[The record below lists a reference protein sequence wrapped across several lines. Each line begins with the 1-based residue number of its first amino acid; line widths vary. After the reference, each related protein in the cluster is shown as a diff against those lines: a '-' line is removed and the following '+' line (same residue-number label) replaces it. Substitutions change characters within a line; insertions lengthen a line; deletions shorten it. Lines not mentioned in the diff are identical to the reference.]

1 MVYSPKLNNSLT
13 ITPTIAPL
21 SSVQRPLDEVR
32 SGDLIRGQKAQ
43 APGKARRMSWEV
55 LRLPGQALH
64 SISRGR
70 GAGKEFLNDCPCKP
84 EGGNC

>member
-1 MVYSPKLNNSLT
+1 VVYSPKLNNSLT

-21 SSVQRPLDEVR
+21 SSVQRPLEEVC